1 MNSIQGYNSGNSL
14 TTSYPPSTRATT
26 SSSFA
31 TTSDSGSYNLHD
43 MTIGQIRDMTDQ
55 MATDGKLDP
64 MQWATLQVSGWMDQ
78 NPSDPASGQAGLASS
93 GRGVNGIASRSDT
106 QTYDVVST
114 LEGAAQFE
122 QAHGNTQGAT
132 EYQKLLNTFESS
144 NSQEKTVSA
153 TA

>member
-1 MNSIQGYNSGNSL
+1 
-14 TTSYPPSTRATT
+14 
-26 SSSFA
+26 
-31 TTSDSGSYNLHD
+31 
-43 MTIGQIRDMTDQ
+43 MTISQIRDMTDQ

-93 GRGVNGIASRSDT
+93 GGGVNGIASRSNT

-132 EYQKLLNTFESS
+132 EYQNLLKAFESS
-144 NSQEKTVSA
+144 NSQGKTVNA

>member
-1 MNSIQGYNSGNSL
+1 MSSIQGYSSGNSL
-14 TTSYPPSTRATT
+14 TTPYPSSTRTTT
-26 SSSFA
+26 STSSA

-43 MTIGQIRDMTDQ
+43 MTISQIRDMTDQ

-78 NPSDPASGQAGLASS
+78 NPSDPASGQAGLASF
-93 GRGVNGIASRSDT
+93 GVGANGIASRSDT

-114 LEGAAQFE
+114 LEEAAQFE

-132 EYQKLLNTFESS
+132 EYKNLLNAFESS
-144 NSQEKTVSA
+144 NSQRKTVSA